1 MDGMKSGVRR
11 EERAEGKSSPWERR
25 AGDAAADR
33 ASSESPDRRWS
44 KFLLQQLQLSADAL
58 ALSFLSSF
66 MGSGNSLYSSTSVSC
81 RAIKKQGKRERE
93 RGREDQHRSCSEG
106 STGENSSTQ
115 ALLTCLRALR
125 AIVWNA
131 CSTFIASLALV
142 SK

>member
-1 MDGMKSGVRR
+1 MIVRRRGGTSICSVLKGGVGAVDGMKSGVRR

-81 RAIKKQGKRERE
+81 SAIKKQGKRERE
-93 RGREDQHRSCSEG
+93 RTRRS
-106 STGENSSTQ
+106 
-115 ALLTCLRALR
+115 A
-125 AIVWNA
+125 
-131 CSTFIASLALV
+131 TFL
-142 SK
+142 